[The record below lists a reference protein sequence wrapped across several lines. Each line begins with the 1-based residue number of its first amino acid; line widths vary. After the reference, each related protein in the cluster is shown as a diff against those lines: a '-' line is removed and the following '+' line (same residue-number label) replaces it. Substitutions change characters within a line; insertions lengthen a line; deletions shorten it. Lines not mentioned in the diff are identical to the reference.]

1 MSDVRS
7 GGAGDE
13 AGVARLSA
21 EPATVR
27 TLALTLAYDGTGFAG
42 WQRQVNGVSIQ
53 GLVEQAL
60 AAFTPHAPAPVVIG
74 ASRTDAG
81 VHALGQVASV
91 RVAFGHRLDAVQRAL
106 NIALP
111 PAVRVLHLVE
121 AAESFHARH
130 DARGK
135 LYRYR
140 IYRDPVLHPMAR
152 WFVWHVPGRLDI
164 AAMREA
170 ASRLVGEHDF
180 ASFQASGSA
189 VIDTRRTIGRVD
201 IVDRGDEWH
210 VEVEGSGFLRHM
222 VRIITGSLV
231 DVGRG
236 TYDPA
241 WLGEVLETRD
251 RRRAGRTAPASGLC
265 LERVFYDAHP
275 AKMAR

>member
-1 MSDVRS
+1 M
-7 GGAGDE
+7 
-13 AGVARLSA
+13 
-21 EPATVR
+21 R
-27 TLALTLAYDGTGFAG
+27 TLRLTLAYDGTGLAG
-42 WQRQVNGVSIQ
+42 WQRQLNGVSIQ
-53 GLVEQAL
+53 GLVEHAL
-60 AAFTPHAPAPVVIG
+60 AAFTPDTPAPTVIG

-91 RVAFGHRLDAVQRAL
+91 RVTFDHPVDAVHRAL

-111 PAVRVLHLVE
+111 AAVRVIELVE
-121 AAESFHARH
+121 APDTFHARH

-140 IYRDPVLHPMAR
+140 IHRAAVLSPMTR

-170 ASRLVGEHDF
+170 ARFVVGAHDF
-180 ASFQASGSA
+180 ASFQASGSS
-189 VIDTRRTIGRVD
+189 VVDTRRVVDRVD
-201 IVDRGDEWH
+201 IVEHGDEWQI
-210 VEVEGSGFLRHM
+210 EVEGPGFLRHM

-236 TYDPA
+236 TRDPA
-241 WLGEVLETRD
+241 WLGTAIEARD
-251 RRRAGRTAPASGLC
+251 RRQAGRTAPASGLC
-265 LERVFYDAHP
+265 LERVFYDPHP